1 MPTNQRKSHFHATSL
16 PLSAEGS
23 NNPVPSRQFSPRV
36 IITPVAG
43 KLSRR
48 PSSCVIYA
56 HPKKREG
63 EKADNDGGN
72 AGRKPRRWL
81 RKRTA
86 KTEERLGGLLRERIK
101 RSSLGGDNWYETG
114 CWCYI
119 SLAEGRVE

>member
-1 MPTNQRKSHFHATSL
+1 MPANQRKSHFHATSL

-23 NNPVPSRQFSPRV
+23 NNPVPSRQFPPRV
-36 IITPVAG
+36 IIIPVAG

-72 AGRKPRRWL
+72 ARRKPRHSGS
-81 RKRTA
+81 KA
-86 KTEERLGGLLRERIK
+86 DCEDG
-101 RSSLGGDNWYETG
+101 RSIGRFV
-114 CWCYI
+114 
-119 SLAEGRVE
+119 EGTN